1 MARIKLKNLPL
12 KLIKNKNLNMF
23 TKHINKPRSNQS
35 QARCNH
41 PSIEIVPNVRCNH
54 SPLAGESQSQL
65 VGDADRGSIKNFINS
80 NAQLNPNNFSPSQNF
95 LAENFTLPQG
105 EGDDTELDKADCNEC
120 KTNNKSKNSYSQKKL
135 QFAKNLRHNQTDAE
149 GLLWYYIR
157 SKQLGGF
164 RFKRQQ
170 IIGKY
175 IVDFVCFEKKLI
187 IELDGSKHG
196 EIDIIKSDKIRD
208 DFLKY
213 RGFKILRFWNE
224 EIFKNCFEVLD
235 FIYYQLKR

>member
-1 MARIKLKNLPL
+1 
-12 KLIKNKNLNMF
+12 MF
-23 TKHINKPRSNQS
+23 TKHINKPRSNKSQARCNQS

-41 PSIEIVPNVRCNH
+41 P
-54 SPLAGESQSQL
+54 PLAGGSKLQS
-65 VGDADRGSIKNFINS
+65 NF
-80 NAQLNPNNFSPSQNF
+80 
-95 LAENFTLPQG
+95 G
-105 EGDDTELDKADCNEC
+105 EGALSIT
-120 KTNNKSKNSYSQKKL
+120 KNSYSQKKL

-187 IELDGSKHG
+187 IELDGSQHG

-224 EIFKNCFEVLD
+224 EIFKNCSEVLD
-235 FIYYQLKR
+235 FIYYQLRR

>member
-1 MARIKLKNLPL
+1 
-12 KLIKNKNLNMF
+12 MF

-35 QARCNH
+35 QARSNQSQARCNHHSIESVSNARCNH
-41 PSIEIVPNVRCNH
+41 PH
-54 SPLAGESQSQL
+54 LAG
-65 VGDADRGSIKNFINS
+65 GSKLQINF
-80 NAQLNPNNFSPSQNF
+80 
-95 LAENFTLPQG
+95 G
-105 EGDDTELDKADCNEC
+105 EG
-120 KTNNKSKNSYSQKKL
+120 KSITKNSYSQKKL

-170 IIGKY
+170 IIEKY

-187 IELDGSKHG
+187 IELDGSQHG

-224 EIFKNCFEVLD
+224 EIFKNCSEVLD
-235 FIYYQLKR
+235 FIYYQLRR

>member
-1 MARIKLKNLPL
+1 MQ
-12 KLIKNKNLNMF
+12 
-23 TKHINKPRSNQS
+23 SNF
-35 QARCNH
+35 
-41 PSIEIVPNVRCNH
+41 
-54 SPLAGESQSQL
+54 G
-65 VGDADRGSIKNFINS
+65 GSIKNFINS
-80 NAQLNPNNFSPSQNF
+80 NAQLNPNSFIPSQNF

-105 EGDDTELDKADCNEC
+105 EGDDTELRSEVALDEGDDTELRSEVALDEGDGTEIDNGDCNEC

-157 SKQLGGF
+157 SKKLGGY

-187 IELDGSKHG
+187 IELDGSQHG

-224 EIFKNCFEVLD
+224 EIFRNYFEVLD
-235 FIYYQLKR
+235 FIYYQLTR

>member
-1 MARIKLKNLPL
+1 
-12 KLIKNKNLNMF
+12 MF

-41 PSIEIVPNVRCNH
+41 PSIESVSNARCNH
-54 SPLAGESQSQL
+54 PHLAGGSKLQS
-65 VGDADRGSIKNFINS
+65 NF
-80 NAQLNPNNFSPSQNF
+80 
-95 LAENFTLPQG
+95 G
-105 EGDDTELDKADCNEC
+105 EGESIT
-120 KTNNKSKNSYSQKKL
+120 KNSYSQKKL

-187 IELDGSKHG
+187 IELDGSQHG

-224 EIFKNCFEVLD
+224 EIFKNCSEVLD
-235 FIYYQLKR
+235 FIYYQLRR

>member
-1 MARIKLKNLPL
+1 
-12 KLIKNKNLNMF
+12 MF

-35 QARCNH
+35 QALCNQSQARCNQ
-41 PSIEIVPNVRCNH
+41 PSPCGRVEIVR
-54 SPLAGESQSQL
+54 QF
-65 VGDADRGSIKNFINS
+65 RGGGFIDY
-80 NAQLNPNNFSPSQNF
+80 QKFIFS
-95 LAENFTLPQG
+95 
-105 EGDDTELDKADCNEC
+105 
-120 KTNNKSKNSYSQKKL
+120 KKL

-187 IELDGSKHG
+187 IELDGSQHG

-208 DFLKY
+208 DFLKF

-224 EIFKNCFEVLD
+224 EIFKNCYEVLD
-235 FIYYQLKR
+235 FIYYQLRR

>member
-1 MARIKLKNLPL
+1 
-12 KLIKNKNLNMF
+12 MF

-41 PSIEIVPNVRCNH
+41 PSIESVSNARCNH
-54 SPLAGESQSQL
+54 PHLAGGSKLQS
-65 VGDADRGSIKNFINS
+65 NF
-80 NAQLNPNNFSPSQNF
+80 
-95 LAENFTLPQG
+95 G
-105 EGDDTELDKADCNEC
+105 EGESIT
-120 KTNNKSKNSYSQKKL
+120 KNSYSQKKL

-175 IVDFVCFEKKLI
+175 IVDFVCFEKELI
-187 IELDGSKHG
+187 IELDGSQHG
-196 EIDIIKSDKIRD
+196 KIDIIKSDKIRD

-224 EIFKNCFEVLD
+224 EIFKNCFEVLN
-235 FIYYQLKR
+235 FIYHQLRR

>member
-1 MARIKLKNLPL
+1 
-12 KLIKNKNLNMF
+12 MF

-35 QARCNH
+35 HARCN
-41 PSIEIVPNVRCNH
+41 PP
-54 SPLAGESQSQL
+54 PLAGGSKLQS
-65 VGDADRGSIKNFINS
+65 NF
-80 NAQLNPNNFSPSQNF
+80 
-95 LAENFTLPQG
+95 G
-105 EGDDTELDKADCNEC
+105 EGESIT
-120 KTNNKSKNSYSQKKL
+120 KNSYSQKKL

-149 GLLWYYIR
+149 GLRWDYIR

-187 IELDGSKHG
+187 IELDGSQHG

-224 EIFKNCFEVLD
+224 EIFKNCSEVLD
-235 FIYYQLKR
+235 FIYYQLRR

>member
-1 MARIKLKNLPL
+1 
-12 KLIKNKNLNMF
+12 MF
-23 TKHINKPRSNQS
+23 TKHNNKTRSNKS

-41 PSIEIVPNVRCNH
+41 P
-54 SPLAGESQSQL
+54 PLAGGSKLQS
-65 VGDADRGSIKNFINS
+65 NF
-80 NAQLNPNNFSPSQNF
+80 
-95 LAENFTLPQG
+95 G
-105 EGDDTELDKADCNEC
+105 EGVSIT
-120 KTNNKSKNSYSQKKL
+120 KNSYSQKKL

-164 RFKRQQ
+164 KFKRQQ

-187 IELDGSKHG
+187 IELDGSQHG
-196 EIDIIKSDKIRD
+196 EIEIIKSDKIRD

-213 RGFKILRFWNE
+213 RGFKIIRFWNE

-235 FIYYQLKR
+235 FIYYQLRS

>member
-1 MARIKLKNLPL
+1 
-12 KLIKNKNLNMF
+12 MF
-23 TKHINKPRSNQS
+23 TKHINKPRSNKS

-41 PSIEIVPNVRCNH
+41 PSIESVSNARCNH
-54 SPLAGESQSQL
+54 PHLAGGSKLQS
-65 VGDADRGSIKNFINS
+65 NF
-80 NAQLNPNNFSPSQNF
+80 
-95 LAENFTLPQG
+95 G
-105 EGDDTELDKADCNEC
+105 EGESIT
-120 KTNNKSKNSYSQKKL
+120 KNSYSQKKL

-187 IELDGSKHG
+187 IELDGSQHG

-224 EIFKNCFEVLD
+224 EIFKNCSEVLD
-235 FIYYQLKR
+235 FIYYQLRR